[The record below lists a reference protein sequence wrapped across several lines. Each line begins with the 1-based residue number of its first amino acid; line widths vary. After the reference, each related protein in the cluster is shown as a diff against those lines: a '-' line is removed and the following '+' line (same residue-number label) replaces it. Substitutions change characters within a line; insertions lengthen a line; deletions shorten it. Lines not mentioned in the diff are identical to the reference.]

1 MHAKIT
7 NGQIDKYPYTVG
19 QLRRDNPQTSF
30 PKRIPDEMLAEWGV
44 LPVTVQDRPSIDD
57 RTQKVE
63 QAPQPTNKNGSW
75 VLAWSITSKTTE
87 EIQQYDDSVAA
98 SIRSQRDSLL
108 AASDW
113 TQVPDAPVD
122 QAAWAVYRQ
131 ALRDI
136 TTQAGFPHEVIW
148 PVKPE

>member
-1 MHAKIT
+1 MHVKIT
-7 NGQIDKYPYTVG
+7 NGTIDQYPYTVG

-30 PKRIPDEMLAEWGV
+30 PKRIPDEMLEEWGV
-44 LPVTVQDRPSIDD
+44 VPVVVEDRPTIDD
-57 RTQKVE
+57 RTQKVS
-63 QAPQPTNKNGSW
+63 QAQQPTKDGDTW
-75 VLAWSITSKTTE
+75 ILAWSVTDKSQE

-98 SIRSQRDSLL
+98 SIRHQRDNLL

-136 TTQAGFPHEVIW
+136 TTQAGFPHEVTW